1 MGNVNLNHPKTTF
14 CICGL
19 IVLCAI
25 GAQDSTLPSDP
36 NNAALLYYQAFLLR
50 PEPDYA
56 AEQLVY
62 ETLMEEFNELL
73 RGGKLEFGTGT
84 EKQIREYEEKL
95 KSPES
100 EPNEVKSDFDLMM
113 SGVNSK
119 GFIYEKLHT
128 LQGRLE
134 HERKMRGVD
143 PNETIREYM
152 RSCRD
157 AIEIAQAGSELA
169 ICDWGL
175 RYSRGATLSVPQL
188 IEIRKLGTVL
198 RTDALLLAAD
208 GDYRAALDRCLM
220 IRRFARHVGDDGI
233 FAYTTSTTLG
243 SSATY
248 CIRILLGQMRPD
260 VDTLTWLKG
269 ELTAEAGLPASFA
282 KALKMEMELAL
293 RKLRTNKRLLKSV
306 RDEFAEKAS
315 DEDASRRI
323 AAFSDEEFIALVQ
336 KPYVDLLISTVQV
349 MESEAPYTQKL
360 AEMQK
365 LADEV
370 ERQFERYFFIHMVM
384 YGPEGVPSLYTHCVL
399 HEAHFNA
406 FMAGIEIHL
415 VKARTGQL
423 PDELP
428 AGLPKDPFTG
438 KDFTYEIAK
447 DGFGLSFSDKN
458 IPKSN
463 DRRYEFK
470 VKR

>member
-19 IVLCAI
+19 IVLCAL

-62 ETLMEEFNELL
+62 ETLMEQFNELL

-119 GFIYEKLHT
+119 GFIYEKLDT
-128 LQGRLE
+128 LRERLE
-134 HERKMRGVD
+134 YERKMRGVD

-152 RSCRD
+152 KSCRE
-157 AIEIAQAGSELA
+157 AIETAQAASELSK
-169 ICDWGL
+169 CDWGFQ
-175 RYSRGATLSVPQL
+175 YSRGLAHSVPQL
-188 IEIRKLGTVL
+188 IEIKEFGTVL
-198 RTDALLLAAD
+198 RKDALLLAAD
-208 GDYRAALDRCLM
+208 GHYRAAFERCLM

-233 FAYTTSTTLG
+233 FAYPTSSALG

-260 VDTLTWLKG
+260 VDILTWLKG
-269 ELTAEAGLPASFA
+269 ELTAETGSPLSLS
-282 KALKMEMELAL
+282 KMLEMEMELAL
-293 RKLRTNKRLLKSV
+293 QKLCTDKEGLLRV
-306 RDEFAEKAS
+306 RGELTE
-315 DEDASRRI
+315 R
-323 AAFSDEEFIALVQ
+323 AANESAKKGVDSLSDEEFIAFVR
-336 KPYVDLLISTVQV
+336 KPYADFLSSVLLV
-349 MESEAPYTQKL
+349 MDQNAPYTEKL
-360 AEMQK
+360 AEIQR
-365 LADEV
+365 LTDEL
-370 ERQFERYFFIHMVM
+370 EEQFNSYRFTNIFM
-384 YGPEGVPSLYTHCVL
+384 YWPEGVPALYTHHVL
-399 HEAHFNA
+399 YKAHFNA

-423 PDELP
+423 PEELP